1 MKEMIQ
7 MNAWRCVPLDTNL
20 GIDSMS
26 SLLFHCPDE
35 GDEYMAMCAPR
46 YKPEEL
52 EKISNK
58 TKFSKAELQVMYRGF
73 KQVRTMESHLVV
85 ENAQRMT

>member
-1 MKEMIQ
+1 MYIHVF
-7 MNAWRCVPLDTNL
+7 A
-20 GIDSMS
+20 
-26 SLLFHCPDE
+26 DE

-58 TKFSKAELQVMYRGF
+58 TKFSKSELQVMYRGF
-73 KQVRTMESHLVV
+73 KQVDIICQTKCPPPMSPHL
-85 ENAQRMT
+85 

>member
-1 MKEMIQ
+1 MGGSSAEWVSFEKEQSTKKDIFF
-7 MNAWRCVPLDTNL
+7 
-20 GIDSMS
+20 
-26 SLLFHCPDE
+26 SLFSDE

-52 EKISNK
+52 DKISNK

-73 KQVRTMESHLVV
+73 KQVSLLYP
-85 ENAQRMT
+85 

>member
-1 MKEMIQ
+1 MHIHVF
-7 MNAWRCVPLDTNL
+7 A
-20 GIDSMS
+20 
-26 SLLFHCPDE
+26 DE

-58 TKFSKAELQVMYRGF
+58 TKFSKSELQVMYRGF
-73 KQVRTMESHLVV
+73 KQVDIKPNVHLQRFPIYKHKTMIDELSKLNVSV
-85 ENAQRMT
+85 QSDF